1 MVVVVGKQPFVP
13 DRRQIPDFL
22 SQGFGIFD
30 LSAMEWTSMYDAAAA
45 PYVTPSAV
53 RSWYDEHGRYPASWY
68 NDTVAAW
75 FGDPPAKQWFS
86 KTGII
91 VGAAVGLVAVL
102 LLIGAVTWF
111 CLRRRSKKPE
121 GRFALRR
128 RSNKLEG
135 PLNTYH
141 DEAELDARG
150 PIAPPYKSDG
160 LELDSTGTVRYP
172 YQTNLAEFDARPHS
186 KEKDGWQVHEVQ
198 SSPKYELP

>member
-1 MVVVVGKQPFVP
+1 MVVVGGKQPFLP
-13 DRRQIPDFL
+13 DQRQITDFL

-30 LSAMEWTSMYDAAAA
+30 LSAMEWTDQYDAAAA
-45 PYVTPSAV
+45 PYVTPSVV
-53 RSWYDEHGRYPASWY
+53 RSLYDVHGRYPASWS

-75 FGDPPAKQWFS
+75 FDPSAKQGFS

-102 LLIGAVTWF
+102 LLIGAVAWF
-111 CLRRRSKKPE
+111 CLRRRSEKPE
-121 GRFALRR
+121 GRFVLRR

-135 PLNTYH
+135 PPNANY
-141 DEAELDARG
+141 DESELDASG
-150 PIAPPYKSDG
+150 AIAPPYKNHG
-160 LELDSTGTVRYP
+160 PELDSNGAVKYP
-172 YQTNLAEFDARPHS
+172 YKTNVAEFDVRRHP